1 MRIGKWA
8 AGRKDTAC
16 FVYSAKK
23 ATAEGR
29 ELTTYGGYA
38 ILIKEFYRLFQKAL
52 GEIPLFV
59 KIYAP

>member
-1 MRIGKWA
+1 MRIGTWA
-8 AGRKDTAC
+8 AGSKDKAC

>member
-8 AGRKDTAC
+8 AGRKDKAG

-52 GEIPLFV
+52 EEIPLFV